1 MDRIGRTPEI
11 RPRPTLGRRLDA
23 TARASFPLACTMLL
37 MLLTATPF
45 GLADQ
50 AALLPAVALACVWFW
65 SLFRPASM
73 PPPAVFLIGLL
84 FDLLGYLPLGVG
96 VLTLL
101 VVHGVA
107 LRLGPWLVRRGFV
120 PVWLAFLGVSA
131 AASALGWGLTSLMLF
146 RVMPVGG
153 AAFQCALATALY
165 PALAA
170 LFTRAHRTLAAPER
184 A

>member
-23 TARASFPLACTMLL
+23 MARASFPVACTMLL
-37 MLLTATPF
+37 MLLTAMPF

-50 AALLPAVALACVWFW
+50 AALLPAIALACVWFW

-73 PPPAVFLIGLL
+73 PPAAVFLIGLF

-101 VVHGVA
+101 VVHGVVV
-107 LRLGPWLVRRGFV
+107 RWRPWLVRGRFV
-120 PVWLAFLGVSA
+120 PIWLAFFGVSA
-131 AASALGWGLTSLMLF
+131 GASALGWGLTSLMLF
-146 RVMPVGG
+146 RVMPIGG
-153 AAFQCALATALY
+153 AALQCALAAALY
-165 PALAA
+165 PALAT
-170 LFTRAHRTLAAPER
+170 LFTRAHRTLADPER

>member
-11 RPRPTLGRRLDA
+11 RPRPTLRRRLDA
-23 TARASFPLACTMLL
+23 MARAAFPTACTLLL

-45 GLADQ
+45 GLAEQ
-50 AALLPAVALACVWFW
+50 AALLPAIALSCVWFW

-73 PPPAVFLIGLL
+73 PPPAVFLIGLF

-101 VVHGVA
+101 IVHGLATRFAPA
-107 LRLGPWLVRRGFV
+107 LMRRGFV
-120 PVWLAFLGVSA
+120 AVWLVFCAVSA
-131 AASALGWGLTSLMLF
+131 GASALGWGLVSLLLF
-146 RVMPVGG
+146 RVMPAG
-153 AAFQCALATALY
+153 APTFQCALAIALY
-165 PALAA
+165 PALAT
-170 LFTRAHRTLAAPER
+170 LFTRAHRTFADPER